1 MKAVTAAAS
10 LRSTGSANSPRY
22 DAATEGVLVS
32 GRVIFCSI
40 HGKPGMAL
48 ARNDVRAPTDGGP
61 GRRDTMHYRPIWRTA
76 AAVASVTAALGGATL
91 ASAATGQPG
100 NGQHESIRHVLLISV
115 DGMHQ
120 QDLAWYVQAYPHSVL
135 AALDHQG
142 VEYSNAQTPFPSDSS
157 PGMVA
162 QVTGGDPRATGIY
175 YDDTWNHNVFPAGT
189 TNCSGP
195 VPGGEAPY
203 HEGIDKDPTRLDAG
217 QGLAGLPGSILQMT
231 SNPTDVLDPAKM
243 PVNPTTCKPIYPNQY
258 LQVNTIFNVATQ
270 HGLRTAWSDKHPAY
284 QMFSGPSGKAVVD
297 YFTPEIN
304 SVAVPATG
312 ADWTTDNALT
322 MQYDSYKVQAILNEI
337 NGFDHS
343 GKNHVG
349 VPAIFG
355 MNFQTVSTA
364 QKLPTSDGLTGGY
377 LPGGTIPGPLL
388 VRALNYI
395 NTEVGAM
402 VSRIKADGLSRSTAI
417 IISAKHGQSP
427 TDPNA
432 LARVPDS
439 PIISAINAAWKAAH
453 PGAGDLVIFSTDD
466 DGMLLWLSDR
476 SQAAADFVK
485 NYLLTH
491 SAAGNNI
498 GGNPITV
505 SASGLKTVY
514 AGAASAAFYG
524 VPVSDPRHPDVTGIA
539 QHGVVYTGG
548 KAKIA
553 EHGGDDPQ
561 DRNVPILVVTPSLRD
576 GRTIGA
582 SVETT
587 QIAPTILRLL
597 GLNPDELQAVRI
609 EHTQVL
615 PGLR

>member
-1 MKAVTAAAS
+1 MQS
-10 LRSTGSANSPRY
+10 
-22 DAATEGVLVS
+22 
-32 GRVIFCSI
+32 
-40 HGKPGMAL
+40 
-48 ARNDVRAPTDGGP
+48 
-61 GRRDTMHYRPIWRTA
+61 RPIWRAA
-76 AAVASVTAALGGATL
+76 AAVASVTAVLGGATL

-100 NGQHESIRHVLLISV
+100 HSGDNHRGGIKHVLLISV

-120 QDLAWYVQAYPHSVL
+120 QDLAWYVQTYPHSVL

-142 VEYSNAQTPFPSDSS
+142 AEYSNAETPFPSDST

-162 QVTGGDPRATGIY
+162 QVTGGDPRVTGLY
-175 YDDTWNHNVFPAGT
+175 YDDTWNHDVFPAGT

-195 VPGGEAPY
+195 VPGGEAAY
-203 HEGIDKDPTRLDAG
+203 EEAIDKDPTRLDAG

-231 SNPTDVLDPAKM
+231 SNPLDVINPAALPVDPA
-243 PVNPTTCKPIYPNQY
+243 TCKPIYPNQY

-284 QMFSGPSGKAVVD
+284 QMFNGPSGKAVVD

-304 SVAVPATG
+304 SVANPATG
-312 ADWTTDNALT
+312 GDWTSDNALT

-337 NGFDHS
+337 DGFDHS

-395 NTEVGAM
+395 NTEIGAM
-402 VSRIKADGLSRSTAI
+402 VSRIKADGLSGSTAI

-439 PIISAINAAWKAAH
+439 PIISAINAAWTAAH
-453 PGAGDLVIFSTDD
+453 PGAGKLVIFSTDD

-582 SVETT
+582 PVETT

-597 GLNPDELQAVRI
+597 GLNPYELQAVQI